1 MDALRPLLSFDR
13 CNHQGVTLVNSGE
26 TKVGVVRFLLIW
38 SSLSPVFLL
47 WAVRGTSAFDD
58 KVFVPFCVV
67 LFLAPSLVLWLLW
80 RRNVRIGNTRT
91 IEVRSAQDPKDHLL
105 TYLFAMLLPLWQAGL
120 GTPRDLYA
128 TLAALLLILFVF
140 WHMGLHYLNVLF
152 AVWGYR
158 VYTVQAGAGGDN
170 QKLLTYAVISK
181 RSQISAGGAPLT
193 GYRLG
198 GNVLVDK
205 ATHD

>member
-1 MDALRPLLSFDR
+1 MSA
-13 CNHQGVTLVNSGE
+13 
-26 TKVGVVRFLLIW
+26 VRFLLIW

-47 WAVRGTSAFDD
+47 WALRGTAAVPD
-58 KVFVPFCVV
+58 KIFVPICLA
-67 LFLAPSLVLWLLW
+67 LFLVPSVVLWLLW
-80 RRNVRIGNTRT
+80 RRNVHIENTRT
-91 IEVRSAQDPKDHLL
+91 IEIRSAQDPKDHLL

-128 TLAALLLILFVF
+128 SFAALLLIIFVF
-140 WHMGLHYLNVLF
+140 WHMGLHYMNVLF
-152 AVWGYR
+152 AVRGYR
-158 VYTVQAGAGGDN
+158 VYTVQAGAEGDN

-181 RSQISAGGAPLT
+181 RSHIPVGGAVLT